1 MLNEEISEK
10 TVNLVVSTTKLTGRE
25 IARGLSQY
33 LQNRKQKK
41 MAKSV
46 KSSEDRKQGKQ
57 TVKELIG
64 QNQGVSSLPVGETGI
79 RDFEKIAKKYG
90 VDFAV
95 VKDKSE
101 EPPKYLVFFKA
112 RDADA
117 ISQVLSEYTA
127 KQMKK
132 QSKNRPS
139 ILKTLKKFKEMVANM
154 PRKEH
159 EKKKEQS
166 R

>member
-1 MLNEEISEK
+1 MLNEEISDK
-10 TVNLVVSTTKLTGRE
+10 TVNLAISTTKLTGRA

-33 LQNRKQKK
+33 LQYRKQKK
-41 MAKSV
+41 MARAV
-46 KSSEDRKQGKQ
+46 NPAEDRKHGRQ
-57 TVKELIG
+57 TVRELIS

-79 RDFEKIAKKYG
+79 RDFERIAKRYG

-95 VKDKSE
+95 VRDRTE
-101 EPPKYLVFFKA
+101 EPPKYIVFFKA

-127 KQMKK
+127 RQMER
-132 QSKNRPS
+132 QSRNRPS
-139 ILKTLKKFKEMVANM
+139 IRKALAKFKELVANM
-154 PRKEH
+154 PRRER
-159 EKKKEQS
+159 ETRREQS

>member
-1 MLNEEISEK
+1 MLNEEISDK
-10 TVNLVVSTTKLTGRE
+10 TVNLAISTTKLTGRA

-41 MAKSV
+41 MAKAV
-46 KSSEDRKQGKQ
+46 NPAEDKKLGKQ

-64 QNQGVSSLPVGETGI
+64 QNQGVSSLPIGETGI

-101 EPPKYLVFFKA
+101 EPPKYIVFFKA
-112 RDADA
+112 RDTDA

-127 KQMKK
+127 KQMEK

-139 ILKTLKKFKEMVANM
+139 LLKTLKKFKEMVANM